1 MTEASF
7 GGLLRA
13 HRRRTGL
20 TQRQLADR
28 AGVSAGAI
36 RDLEQGRTRS
46 PKRDSV
52 QAIAA
57 ALGLSGPDA
66 ERLHAAAQTQ
76 RAERAEAGPVR
87 GGPLRVRVLGPIEV
101 WHGDVQAS
109 LGSDLQRTLLARLA
123 LGAGAAVG
131 QDELVEL
138 LWRRGETRN
147 PVSLL
152 HTHVARLRRLLDSGP
167 GNGGVLPGGQ
177 DGYRLVVAT
186 DQLDLLM
193 LRDLTAR
200 AAYDAPEEALTRLA
214 GAVALWRGEIGAE
227 RVASSPLY
235 TAVVTEY
242 ATTVQTFAALARDL
256 GKPERALTPL
266 RELAGRREL
275 DEPLHVELILTLA
288 ASGRQAEALAAYDR
302 IRSALAEQLGIDP
315 GEGLRAAQLAVL
327 RQRERHTRRATGRT
341 AIQQAP
347 AAPPDFVGRMD
358 ELARI
363 EAALNRTGQEPGPG
377 RPRTGEGPGSV
388 SSGAGEG
395 PVSFGAGEGPGP
407 VSSRI
412 VLIDG
417 IAGVGKTALA
427 LAAAHRLRARYPDG
441 QLYAD
446 LRGTTAT
453 AQEPMR
459 VLGRFLR
466 ALGVPG
472 RRIGTDE
479 SEAAALFRSE
489 LADRRMLV
497 LLDNAQDADQ
507 VRPLLPGAG
516 GGDLIVT
523 SRRRMPGLAGASA
536 VHLEPLDRE
545 ESITL
550 IAATAGAHRIDA
562 DPGAAGA
569 LAEACAR
576 LPLAL
581 RIASARLA
589 TRQAWTIGDL
599 TDRLRDDN
607 RRLTELSTGESS
619 VLTSFQL
626 GYADLSATAR
636 RAFRLCSLHPGD
648 DFGAGS
654 TAVLLGMPVAE
665 VERVLEDL
673 LEANMLMQY
682 ATDRYRFH
690 DLLGLYARRL
700 LAEDAEHET
709 ARSRLFTWYAD
720 AVTAAMEWVYPQL
733 VRLATH
739 AGRDTFFAGEAEALA
754 WLDAELPALVAVV
767 RHAAGQ
773 AAGRADDALPES
785 AGDRLRAERALAWRI
800 TDQLRGYFLIRRHVD
815 GWLPAAQ
822 AGLDAAVGAGD
833 DVARTAMLI
842 SRGQAL
848 WSVGRDEEALSDC
861 LAGEQLAVTIGW
873 TTAAAYLSH
882 HIGWLYLEQGKI
894 ADADEWLHRALELT
908 GDDPLGHV
916 RAVALNGL
924 GVLRLGQGELRD
936 ARELL
941 TAALEINEATGRE
954 TSALANRGNL
964 ASALRQLGDEER
976 AAALLAEVLA
986 AYRKGANLR
995 GELSTLDELSRLH
1008 RQRGHAATALEVA
1021 ARAHDMAIE
1030 VRDRKA
1036 TAQTAATAA
1045 EAYLALGDA
1054 TAAAQWF
1061 EHCVTLARS
1070 AYPFV
1075 AARALV
1081 GLATARLAAGDSAA
1095 AGRSAEEAVAIAG
1108 SCGFR
1113 LLERQ
1118 AAAVLSRA
1126 SRPSPAT
1133 PAARDPW

>member
-1 MTEASF
+1 MTETSF
-7 GGLLRA
+7 GALLRA
-13 HRRRTGL
+13 HRRRTGV

-52 QAIAA
+52 QAIAT
-57 ALGLSGPDA
+57 ALGLSGPDV
-66 ERLHAAAQTQ
+66 ERLHAAAEAHRAQ
-76 RAERAEAGPVR
+76 RAEADPVR
-87 GGPLRVRVLGPIEV
+87 GGPLRIRVLGPIEV
-101 WHGDVQAS
+101 WHGDVQTS

-131 QDELVEL
+131 QDELIEL
-138 LWRRGETRN
+138 LWRHGETQN

-152 HTHVARLRRLLDSGP
+152 HTHVARLRRLLDSEARTDS
-167 GNGGVLPGGQ
+167 VLLGGQ
-177 DGYRLVVAT
+177 SGYRLAVTA
-186 DQLDLLM
+186 DHLDLLM
-193 LRDLTAR
+193 FRALTTR

-214 GAVALWRGEIGAE
+214 EAVALWRGEIDAE
-227 RVASSPLY
+227 RLASSPLY
-235 TAVVTEY
+235 TATATEY
-242 ATTVQTFAALARDL
+242 ATTVQTFATLARDL
-256 GKPERALTPL
+256 GKPERALKPV
-266 RELAGRREL
+266 RELVRLREL
-275 DEPLHVELILTLA
+275 DEPLHAELILTLA
-288 ASGRQAEALAAYDR
+288 ASGRRAEALAVYDR
-302 IRSALAEQLGIDP
+302 IRSALADQLGIDP
-315 GEGLRAAQLAVL
+315 GERLRSAQLAVL
-327 RQRERHTRRATGRT
+327 RQQERHARRTMGRT

-347 AAPPDFVGRMD
+347 AAPPDFVGRAGEM
-358 ELARI
+358 ARI
-363 EAALNRTGQEPGPG
+363 EAALARTGQESGP
-377 RPRTGEGPGSV
+377 
-388 SSGAGEG
+388 A
-395 PVSFGAGEGPGP
+395 
-407 VSSRI
+407 SSRI

-427 LAAAHRLRARYPDG
+427 LATAHRLRAKYPDG

-453 AQEPMR
+453 VPEPMR

-466 ALGVPG
+466 ALGVPS

-479 SEAAALFRSE
+479 TEAAALFRSE

-497 LLDNAQDADQ
+497 LLDNAHDADQ
-507 VRPLLPGAG
+507 ARPLLPGAG
-516 GGDLIVT
+516 GSDLIVT
-523 SRRRMPGLAGASA
+523 SRRRMLGLAGASV
-536 VHLEPLDRE
+536 VHLEPLNPE

-550 IAATAGAHRIDA
+550 IAATAGSHRIDA
-562 DPGAAGA
+562 DPDAAGA

-589 TRQAWTIGDL
+589 TRQSWTIGDL
-599 TDRLRDDN
+599 TRRLHDDN

-626 GYADLSATAR
+626 SYADLSAAAQ

-648 DFGAGS
+648 DFGADS
-654 TAVLLGMPVAE
+654 TGVLLAMPPAE
-665 VERVLEDL
+665 AERVLEDL

-700 LAEDAEHET
+700 LTADTEGET
-709 ARSRLFTWYAD
+709 ARSRLYTWYTD

-733 VRLATH
+733 VRLDTH
-739 AGRDTFFAGEAEALA
+739 AERDRFFATEADALA

-767 RHAAGQ
+767 RHTAGS
-773 AAGRADDALPES
+773 ADHALS
-785 AGDRLRAERALAWRI
+785 WRI
-800 TDQLRGYFLIRRHVD
+800 TDQLRGYFLIRRHID
-815 GWLPAAQ
+815 GWLSAAE
-822 AGLDAAVGAGD
+822 AGLDAAARAGD

-861 LAGEQLAVTIGW
+861 LAGEQLAVTTGW

-882 HIGWLYLEQGKI
+882 HIGWIYLEQGKL
-894 ADADEWLHRALELT
+894 ADAEEWLHRALGLT
-908 GDDPLGHV
+908 EDDQLGHV

-924 GVLRLGQGELRD
+924 GVMRLCQGELRNAAD
-936 ARELL
+936 LL
-941 TAALEINEATGRE
+941 NAALEINEATGRE

-964 ASALRQLGDEER
+964 ASALRQLGAEER
-976 AAALLAEVLA
+976 AAALLTEVLA
-986 AYRKGANLR
+986 AYRKASNLR
-995 GELSTLDELSRLH
+995 GELSTLDELSQLH
-1008 RQRGHAATALEVA
+1008 RQRGNAATALEVA
-1021 ARAHDMAIE
+1021 RRAHDMAIA
-1030 VRDRKA
+1030 VHDRKA

-1045 EAYLALGDA
+1045 QAYLALGDA

-1061 EHCVTLARS
+1061 ERCLTIAHHT
-1070 AYPFV
+1070 YPFV
-1075 AARALV
+1075 EARALV
-1081 GLATARLAAGDSAA
+1081 GLATARLSAGEPAA
-1095 AGRSAEEAVAIAG
+1095 ASYTAEQAVAIAG

-1113 LLERQ
+1113 LLERLAL
-1118 AAAVLSRA
+1118 AALHA
-1126 SRPSPAT
+1126 SKR
-1133 PAARDPW
+1133 

>member
-1 MTEASF
+1 MWARVRETSF

-13 HRRRTGL
+13 HRLRAGL
-20 TQRQLADR
+20 TQRQLAER
-28 AGVSAGAI
+28 AGVSAGTI

-57 ALGLSGPDA
+57 ALGVSGPDV
-66 ERLHAAAQTQ
+66 ERLHAAAAETHRAQ
-76 RAERAEAGPVR
+76 RADAGPVR
-87 GGPLRVRVLGPIEV
+87 GGSLRIRVLGPIEV

-131 QDELVEL
+131 QNELIDL
-138 LWRRGETRN
+138 LWQHGETQH

-152 HTHVARLRRLLDSGP
+152 HTLVARLRRLLDAD
-167 GNGGVLPGGQ
+167 GVLLGGQ
-177 DGYRLVVAT
+177 TGYRLAVTA
-186 DQLDLLM
+186 DQLDLLAF
-193 LRDLTAR
+193 RDLTTR
-200 AAYDAPEEALTRLA
+200 AAYDTPEEAFGRLA
-214 GAVALWRGEIGAE
+214 EAIALWRGEIGAE

-235 TAVVTEY
+235 TALATEY
-242 ATTVQTFAALARDL
+242 ATTVQTFATLARDL
-256 GKPERALTPL
+256 GKPERALKPV
-266 RELAGRREL
+266 RELANRREL

-302 IRSALAEQLGIDP
+302 IRSALADQLGIDP
-315 GEGLRAAQLAVL
+315 GDRLRSAQLAVL
-327 RQRERHTRRATGRT
+327 RQQERRGRRTRGRT

-347 AAPPDFVGRMD
+347 AAPPDFVGRAD
-358 ELARI
+358 EMARI
-363 EAALNRTGQEPGPG
+363 EAALARTGQESGP
-377 RPRTGEGPGSV
+377 
-388 SSGAGEG
+388 A
-395 PVSFGAGEGPGP
+395 
-407 VSSRI
+407 SSRI

-427 LAAAHRLRARYPDG
+427 LATAHRLRAQYPDG

-453 AQEPMR
+453 ALEPML

-466 ALGVPG
+466 ALGVPS

-479 SEAAALFRSE
+479 TEAAALFRSE

-497 LLDNAQDADQ
+497 LLDNAHDADQ
-507 VRPLLPGAG
+507 ARPLLPGAG
-516 GGDLIVT
+516 GSDLIVT
-523 SRRRMPGLAGASA
+523 SRRRMLGLAGACA
-536 VHLEPLDRE
+536 VHLEPLNRE

-550 IAATAGAHRIDA
+550 IAATAGSHRIDA
-562 DPGAAGA
+562 DPDAAGE

-589 TRQAWTIGDL
+589 TRQAWTIADL
-599 TDRLRDDN
+599 TRRLHDDN

-626 GYADLSATAR
+626 SYADLSAAAQ

-648 DFGAGS
+648 DFGADS
-654 TAVLLGMPVAE
+654 TGVLLAMPPTDAD
-665 VERVLEDL
+665 RVLEDL
-673 LEANMLMQY
+673 LETNMLMQY

-700 LAEDAEHET
+700 LADDAEGES
-709 ARSRLFTWYAD
+709 ARSRLYTWYTD

-733 VRLATH
+733 VRLDTH
-739 AGRDTFFAGEAEALA
+739 AERDTFFATEADALA

-767 RHAAGQ
+767 RHTA
-773 AAGRADDALPES
+773 ES
-785 AGDRLRAERALAWRI
+785 ADRALSWRI
-800 TDQLRGYFLIRRHVD
+800 TDQLRGYFLIRRHID
-815 GWLPAAQ
+815 GWLPAAEV
-822 AGLDAAVGAGD
+822 GLDAAARAGD

-861 LAGEQLAVTIGW
+861 LAGEQLAVTTGW

-882 HIGWLYLEQGKI
+882 SIGWLYLEQGKL
-894 ADADEWLHRALELT
+894 ADAEEWLHRALELT
-908 GDDPLGHV
+908 ENDRLGHV

-924 GVLRLGQGELRD
+924 GVMRLCQGELRD
-936 ARELL
+936 AAELL
-941 TAALEINEATGRE
+941 KAALEINEATGRE

-964 ASALRQLGDEER
+964 ASALRQLGAPAR
-976 AAALLAEVLA
+976 AADLLTDVLA
-986 AYRKGANLR
+986 AYRKRSNLR
-995 GELSTLDELSRLH
+995 GELSTLDELSQVH
-1008 RQRGHAATALEVA
+1008 RQRGNAATALEVA
-1021 ARAHDMAIE
+1021 RRAHDMAIA
-1030 VRDRKA
+1030 VHDRKA

-1045 EAYLALGDA
+1045 QAYLALGDA

-1061 EHCVTLARS
+1061 ERCVTIAHNT
-1070 AYPFV
+1070 YPYV
-1075 AARALV
+1075 EARALV
-1081 GLATARLAAGDSAA
+1081 GLATARLAAGDPASA
-1095 AGRSAEEAVAIAG
+1095 SYNAEQAVAIAG

-1118 AAAVLSRA
+1118 ALTALHA
-1126 SRPSPAT
+1126 SR
-1133 PAARDPW
+1133 R